1 MIILLCGGVGA
12 GKSTLAQRLSK
23 RLGDARVLSSDSFKR
38 RVYERLLLELENSM
52 NKQKYLIL
60 DATFYRKVYRDRV
73 RETAMGRDEV
83 FTIYLKCPLEVC
95 LERNRRRSGAVPEN
109 AIRIIHRL
117 FEEPEN
123 PDLVVNTAEAGVEE
137 ALERVLENLKA
148 RRSI

>member
-12 GKSTLAQRLSK
+12 GKSILAQRLSE

-38 RVYERLLLELENSM
+38 RVYERLLLELERGM

-73 RETAMGRDEV
+73 RETAMGRDKL

-109 AIRIIHRL
+109 AVRIIHRL

-123 PDLVVNTAEAGVEE
+123 PDLVVNTAEVGVDE
-137 ALERVLENLKA
+137 ALERVLENLRT